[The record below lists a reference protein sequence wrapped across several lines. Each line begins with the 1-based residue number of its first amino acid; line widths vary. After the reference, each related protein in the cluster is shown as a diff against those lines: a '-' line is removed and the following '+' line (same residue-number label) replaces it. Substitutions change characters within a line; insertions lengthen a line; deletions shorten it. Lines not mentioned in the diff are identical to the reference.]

1 MVSIQR
7 LNGAL
12 AVTSKSKAQ
21 YETAKRKKGKSQKKK
36 VTKEKDSGGESNKAT
51 HSPVTKDHPS
61 AKE

>member
-1 MVSIQR
+1 MKLQ
-7 LNGAL
+7 
-12 AVTSKSKAQ
+12 
-21 YETAKRKKGKSQKKK
+21 KGKRAKVRKKK